1 MIWPPQNTGVFAPA
15 QCVVCCVGVAP
26 LTCQCALLIP
36 ITYYNSDFLF
46 SGVYNNVDT
55 ANNACAN
62 SVANCV
68 AYCLEN
74 TRRGTLTAFSA
85 NVATANVIN
94 VSVSMT
100 ADANLG
106 IYNLWAASV
115 NLNSGSTLSINCT
128 ISGSSNANLYTTTAW
143 LYKCDNNEVGV
154 SAENVALPATIAL
167 PSSGNVASSGEY
179 YLILRSNTN
188 ETSVS
193 STVNYAVTCS
203 NYLSANPVVSR
214 FNDGG
219 TTRLW
224 EACPKVFVAPVN
236 VPPIVFENYSTASA
250 YLTDPNRV
258 FNCVGY
264 ELSGV
269 VQEGR
274 GTFSATDYGS
284 TIGFSGTCV
293 AANFTTFYATGSA
306 GACGLMLRG
315 GSQLSANY
323 SYSINISPDTSEAQ
337 FLLYDVEGI
346 EINSNFV
353 TSPNSGTYNYTVPY
367 SGKFYPTFS
376 FSGSKT
382 NVANFS
388 DSWTL
393 TYSSNA
399 ALDVLPMAAAYE
411 NNPNTNCYRILD
423 C

>member
-46 SGVYNNVDT
+46 SGVYDNVDT

-214 FNDGG
+214 FNDSG

-224 EACPKVFVAPVN
+224 EACPKLFVGPYY
-236 VPPIVFENYSTASA
+236 PTLVFENYSIASD
-250 YLTDPNRV
+250 YITDSTRI

-264 ELSGV
+264 ELSGAV
-269 VQEGR
+269 KEGT

-284 TIGFSGTCV
+284 SIGFSGTGTAV
-293 AANFTTFYATGSA
+293 NYTSTYAIISA
-306 GACGLMLRG
+306 GTCGLMLRG

-323 SYSINISPDTSEAQ
+323 SYSVSISPDTSEAQ
-337 FLLYDVEGI
+337 FGLSDAEGI
-346 EINSNFV
+346 EINSNFI
-353 TSPNSGTYNYTVPY
+353 TSPSSGTYNYTVPY
-367 SGKFYPTFS
+367 SGKFYPS
-376 FSGSKT
+376 FLFAALKT

-399 ALDVLPMAAAYE
+399 ALDVVPMAAAYE

>member
-36 ITYYNSDFLF
+36 ITYYSSDFLF
-46 SGVYNNVDT
+46 SGVYDNVDT

-74 TRRGTLTAFSA
+74 TRRGNLTAFSA

-128 ISGSSNANLYTTTAW
+128 ISGTSNASLYTTTAW

-154 SAENVALPATIAL
+154 AAENVALPATIAL

-214 FNDGG
+214 YNDAG
-219 TTRLW
+219 TTQFW
-224 EACPKVFVAPVN
+224 EACPRNFIPPFYIPPV
-236 VPPIVFENYSTASA
+236 VWQNYATANN
-250 YLTDPNRV
+250 YVTDPNFV
-258 FNCVGY
+258 FDCVGY
-264 ELSGV
+264 ELAGV
-269 VQEGR
+269 VQGGT

-284 TIGFSGTCV
+284 NIALSGTDTAVNYTTYFGTVNSGTC
-293 AANFTTFYATGSA
+293 
-306 GACGLMLRG
+306 GLRLRK

-323 SYSINISPDTSEAQ
+323 TYSMSISPDTSVAQ
-337 FLLYDVEGI
+337 FELYDA
-346 EINSNFV
+346 NSILVDVNTV
-353 TSPNSGTYNYTVPY
+353 TNPSSGTYNYTVPY
-367 SGKFYPTFS
+367 SGKFYTLFL
-376 FSGSKT
+376 FSGTKE
-382 NVANFS
+382 NVGNFS

-399 ALDVLPMAAAYE
+399 ALDVLPLAAAYE